1 MGRSSLRGA
10 LCKAGLPATRENKA
24 CRQGTCLEEQGH
36 GTRQRKK
43 ASHLKIWLKKQNL
56 LLWPYLP
63 LVDNSYL
70 APINTSFFMRHK
82 TNYESPVIHV
92 LEIHPESAV
101 MIAASLYT
109 VPGMDPGG
117 YPSGGDDLF

>member
-1 MGRSSLRGA
+1 MSAASEHVWR
-10 LCKAGLPATRENKA
+10 NKA
-24 CRQGTCLEEQGH
+24 REH
-36 GTRQRKK
+36 GREK
-43 ASHLKIWLKKQNL
+43 ACHLKIWLKKQNL
-56 LLWPYLP
+56 LLWPYLQ
-63 LVDNSYL
+63 LVDSSYL
-70 APINTSFFMRHK
+70 APINTSFMTHK

-92 LEIHPESAV
+92 LEIHPESTV

>member
-1 MGRSSLRGA
+1 MGDFRPGRIL
-10 LCKAGLPATRENKA
+10 
-24 CRQGTCLEEQGH
+24 QGH
-36 GTRQRKK
+36 ETRQRKK
-43 ASHLKIWLKKQNL
+43 ASHLKMWLKKQNL

>member
-1 MGRSSLRGA
+1 MFMSHYA
-10 LCKAGLPATRENKA
+10 TEVCKCP
-24 CRQGTCLEEQGH
+24 
-36 GTRQRKK
+36 
-43 ASHLKIWLKKQNL
+43 
-56 LLWPYLP
+56 
-63 LVDNSYL
+63 
-70 APINTSFFMRHK
+70 FFMRHK

-109 VPGMDPGG
+109 VPGMDPGE

>member
-1 MGRSSLRGA
+1 M
-10 LCKAGLPATRENKA
+10 KHET
-24 CRQGTCLEEQGH
+24 H
-36 GTRQRKK
+36 
-43 ASHLKIWLKKQNL
+43 
-56 LLWPYLP
+56 Y
-63 LVDNSYL
+63 V
-70 APINTSFFMRHK
+70 
-82 TNYESPVIHV
+82 SPVIHV

>member
-1 MGRSSLRGA
+1 M
-10 LCKAGLPATRENKA
+10 TNK
-24 CRQGTCLEEQGH
+24 TH
-36 GTRQRKK
+36 
-43 ASHLKIWLKKQNL
+43 
-56 LLWPYLP
+56 
-63 LVDNSYL
+63 
-70 APINTSFFMRHK
+70 
-82 TNYESPVIHV
+82 YESPVIHV

>member
-1 MGRSSLRGA
+1 M
-10 LCKAGLPATRENKA
+10 T
-24 CRQGTCLEEQGH
+24 
-36 GTRQRKK
+36 
-43 ASHLKIWLKKQNL
+43 
-56 LLWPYLP
+56 
-63 LVDNSYL
+63 
-70 APINTSFFMRHK
+70 HK

-109 VPGMDPGG
+109 VPGMEPGG

>member
-1 MGRSSLRGA
+1 MSGE
-10 LCKAGLPATRENKA
+10 TRPGNTAE
-24 CRQGTCLEEQGH
+24 
-36 GTRQRKK
+36 KK

-56 LLWPYLP
+56 PLWPYLQ
-63 LVDNSYL
+63 LVDSSYL
-70 APINTSFFMRHK
+70 APINISFMTHK